1 MCWVPDLIPF
11 AKKHNIV
18 LQAYSSLGSGESRLL
33 DHPVVKEVR
42 HTCTTASLPFTDHV
56 ENVRASFE
64 CVVRDLVGRDR
75 RDAFTCVGR
84 GLGRV

>member
-11 AKKHNIV
+11 AKKHSIV
-18 LQAYSSLGSGESRLL
+18 LQAYSSLGSGENRLL

-42 HTCTTASLPFTDHV
+42 NTYIVASLSFTDHV
-56 ENVRASFE
+56 ESVSASFE
-64 CVVRDLVGRDR
+64 SAVRDLVGRDW